1 LVAGH
6 PGSIESAILWKGVL
20 RYSDPKGRAVGRGWK
35 RQLRFVH
42 PLRGAAFV
50 ELSETISNM
59 VKHSLRP
66 MSKFFT
72 RERFGQ
78 PQIVAGILLLF
89 FLAQCVWL
97 ASRPN
102 PYPARHDAEVARVE
116 TGLEFWGK
124 DSGKSLVPGSS
135 TAIIHAP
142 ALAMSG
148 GSAAL
153 DHDHSALWYL
163 ISAAPFLFCRTAD
176 LHSCVITHTWLA
188 TVPNLIFAVL
198 LGASLWYV
206 ARRLYGNGGGYIAL
220 VFYCFSP
227 GIIVSSAMWFA
238 QPEMGA
244 AWGAFGAIFT
254 AIAVSHTLYA
264 PREVVLWNWR
274 RILLLGLS
282 FTLAVG
288 SQYSLI
294 ILVPVALLF
303 MLYLAP
309 GRRRAAF
316 TIWLAACLIAGG
328 LIFAAYGFHPAK
340 LIAALHNAN
349 FFGLIWQAFTVA
361 EAYLAL
367 FRHIGRL
374 GPGVIALFPVVLIA
388 YACWRR
394 ARYFGNAAPLVVA
407 ALLFILSLGSPH
419 YPGFGFALMAVP
431 FLFVFISGVIADLLE
446 TSHRE
451 IVLLTVC
458 GVLLASAGANL
469 WQLLHAA

>member
-1 LVAGH
+1 
-6 PGSIESAILWKGVL
+6 
-20 RYSDPKGRAVGRGWK
+20 
-35 RQLRFVH
+35 
-42 PLRGAAFV
+42 
-50 ELSETISNM
+50 M

-78 PQIVAGILLLF
+78 PQIFAGLLLLT

-97 ASRPN
+97 ASHPN
-102 PYPARHDAEVARVE
+102 PYRGSNDAEVARVE
-116 TGLEFWGK
+116 TGLAFWGK
-124 DSGKSLVPGSS
+124 KSQQNRLSGTLGAGF
-135 TAIIHAP
+135 TQLP
-142 ALAMSG
+142 ALTMVG
-148 GSAAL
+148 GSQDL
-153 DHDHSALWYL
+153 DRDHSALLYV

-176 LHSCVITHTWLA
+176 IPGCVASHLWLA
-188 TVPNLIFAVL
+188 IAPNLIFAVL

-206 ARRLYGNGGGYIAL
+206 ARRLYGNNGGYVAL
-220 VFYCFSP
+220 VFYCLSP

-446 TSHRE
+446 TSPRA

-469 WQLLHAA
+469 WKLLHAA

>member
-1 LVAGH
+1 
-6 PGSIESAILWKGVL
+6 
-20 RYSDPKGRAVGRGWK
+20 
-35 RQLRFVH
+35 
-42 PLRGAAFV
+42 
-50 ELSETISNM
+50 
-59 VKHSLRP
+59 

-78 PQIVAGILLLF
+78 PQIFAGLLLLV

-102 PYPARHDAEVARVE
+102 PYRGSNDAEVARVE
-116 TGLEFWGK
+116 IGLAFWGK
-124 DSGKSLVPGSS
+124 ESGKNRTPLAVSTELVQPPASAMGSGPL
-135 TAIIHAP
+135 T
-142 ALAMSG
+142 
-148 GSAAL
+148 L
-153 DHDHSALWYL
+153 DKDHSALWYL

-176 LHSCVITHTWLA
+176 LPGCVVTHVWLA
-188 TVPNLIFAVL
+188 MVPNLIFAVL

-206 ARRLYGNGGGYIAL
+206 ARRLYGNNGGYIAL

-227 GIIVSSAMWFA
+227 GIVVSSAMWFA

-282 FTLAVG
+282 FALAVG
-288 SQYSLI
+288 SQFSLI
-294 ILVPVALLF
+294 VLIPLALLF

-316 TIWLAACLIAGG
+316 TIWLAACVIACG
-328 LIFAAYGFHPAK
+328 LIFAAYGFYPAK
-340 LIAALHNAN
+340 LLAALRNAN
-349 FFGLIWQAFTVA
+349 FLGLIWQAFTVA

-367 FRHIGRL
+367 LRHLGRL
-374 GPGVIALFPVVLIA
+374 GPGVIALLPVVLIA
-388 YACWRR
+388 YAYWRR
-394 ARYFGNAAPLVVA
+394 ARYFGNTAPLIVA
-407 ALLFILSLGSPH
+407 ALLLILSLGSPH

-446 TSHRE
+446 TSQRAL
-451 IVLLTVC
+451 VLLSV
-458 GVLLASAGANL
+458 GGLLLANVCVNL
-469 WQLLHAA
+469 WQLAHAM

>member
-1 LVAGH
+1 
-6 PGSIESAILWKGVL
+6 
-20 RYSDPKGRAVGRGWK
+20 
-35 RQLRFVH
+35 
-42 PLRGAAFV
+42 
-50 ELSETISNM
+50 M
-59 VKHSLRP
+59 VKHSLGP

-78 PQIVAGILLLF
+78 PQIFAGLLLLV

-102 PYPARHDAEVARVE
+102 PYRGGHDAEVARVE
-116 TGLEFWGK
+116 VGLAFWGK
-124 DSGKSLVPGSS
+124 DSATSRM
-135 TAIIHAP
+135 AP
-142 ALAMSG
+142 AVSSELGQQPA
-148 GSAAL
+148 SATIGNPLAL
-153 DHDHSALWYL
+153 DRDHSALWYL

-176 LHSCVITHTWLA
+176 LPGCVVTHVWLA
-188 TVPNLIFAVL
+188 MIPNLIFAVL

-206 ARRLYGNGGGYIAL
+206 ARRLYGNNGGYIAL

-227 GIIVSSAMWFA
+227 GIVVSSAMWFA

-282 FTLAVG
+282 FALAVG
-288 SQYSLI
+288 SQFSLVV
-294 ILVPVALLF
+294 LVPVALLF

-316 TIWLAACLIAGG
+316 SIWLSACVIAFG

-340 LIAALHNAN
+340 LFAALHNAN
-349 FFGLIWQAFTVA
+349 FGLVWQAFTVA

-367 FRHIGRL
+367 FRHLGRL
-374 GPGVIALFPVVLIA
+374 GPGVIALLPVVLIA
-388 YACWRR
+388 YAYWRR
-394 ARYFGNAAPLVVA
+394 ARYFGNTAPLIVS
-407 ALLFILSLGSPH
+407 ALLLALSLGSPH

-446 TSHRE
+446 TSQRAL
-451 IVLLTVC
+451 VLLSI
-458 GVLLASAGANL
+458 GGLLLANACVNL
-469 WQLLHAA
+469 WQLMHAM

>member
-1 LVAGH
+1 
-6 PGSIESAILWKGVL
+6 
-20 RYSDPKGRAVGRGWK
+20 
-35 RQLRFVH
+35 
-42 PLRGAAFV
+42 
-50 ELSETISNM
+50 
-59 VKHSLRP
+59 

-78 PQIVAGILLLF
+78 PQIFAGLLLLV
-89 FLAQCVWL
+89 FLGQCVWL

-102 PYPARHDAEVARVE
+102 PYRESNDAEIARVE
-116 TGLEFWGK
+116 TGLAFWGK
-124 DSGKSLVPGSS
+124 GPESNAIRGVPHSEIGQP
-135 TAIIHAP
+135 P
-142 ALAMSG
+142 ASAMGGPLALERESQ
-148 GSAAL
+148 
-153 DHDHSALWYL
+153 DKDHSALWYL
-163 ISAAPFLFCRTAD
+163 ISAAPFLFCPTAD
-176 LHSCVITHTWLA
+176 LHGCVVTHAWLA
-188 TVPNLIFAVL
+188 IVPNLIFAVL

-206 ARRLYGNGGGYIAL
+206 ARRLYGNNGGYIAL
-220 VFYCFSP
+220 AFYCFSP
-227 GIIVSSAMWFA
+227 GVIVSSAMWFA

-282 FTLAVG
+282 FALAVG
-288 SQYSLI
+288 SQFSLI

-309 GRRRAAF
+309 GRKRAAF
-316 TIWLAACLIAGG
+316 TIWLSACVIAFG

-340 LIAALHNAN
+340 FLGALRHAN
-349 FFGLIWQAFTVA
+349 FFGLIWQAFTVT

-367 FRHIGRL
+367 FRHLLRL
-374 GPGVIALFPVVLIA
+374 GPGVVAMLPVVLIA
-388 YACWRR
+388 YAYWRR
-394 ARYFGNAAPLVVA
+394 ARYFGNTAPLIVA

-446 TSHRE
+446 TEHRTL
-451 IVLLTVC
+451 VLLTVG
-458 GVLLASAGANL
+458 GVLLASACANL
-469 WQLLHAA
+469 WQVMHAM